1 MAEDAGMTCQ
11 ELVEL
16 VTDYLEDVLD
26 QETRDR
32 FEEHLAL
39 CPGCE
44 TYLQQMAETATR
56 LGEIPVETLSGEA
69 QTVLLTAF
77 RDVRGGRTPM

>member
-1 MAEDAGMTCQ
+1 MAEVAGMTCR

-16 VTDYLEDVLD
+16 VTDYLEDALD
-26 QETRDR
+26 AEARDR

-44 TYLQQMAETATR
+44 TYLQQMAETAER
-56 LGEIPVETLSGEA
+56 LGQIPVDTLSREA
-69 QTVLLTAF
+69 QAVLLTAF

>member
-1 MAEDAGMTCQ
+1 MAEGMTCQ

-32 FEEHLAL
+32 FQEHLAL

-44 TYLQQMAETATR
+44 TYLQQMAETAAR

-69 QTVLLTAF
+69 QEVLLTAF

>member
-1 MAEDAGMTCQ
+1 MAEVAGMTCQ

-16 VTDYLEDVLD
+16 VTDYLEDALD
-26 QETRDR
+26 PETRDR
-32 FEEHLAL
+32 FEEHRAL

-56 LGEIPVETLSGEA
+56 LGEIPVETLSREA
-69 QTVLLTAF
+69 QAVLLTAF
-77 RDVRGGRTPM
+77 RDVRGGRTPT

>member
-1 MAEDAGMTCQ
+1 MAEVAGMTCQ

-39 CPGCE
+39 CPGCV

-56 LGEIPVETLSGEA
+56 LGEIPVETLSSEA
-69 QTVLLTAF
+69 QAVLLTAF

>member
-1 MAEDAGMTCQ
+1 MAEVAGMTCQ

-16 VTDYLEDVLD
+16 VTDYLEDALD

-32 FEEHLAL
+32 FEQHLAL

-44 TYLQQMAETATR
+44 TYLRQMAETARR
-56 LGEIPVETLSGEA
+56 LGEIPVETLSDRA
-69 QTVLLTAF
+69 KTVLLAAF

>member
-1 MAEDAGMTCQ
+1 MAEEAGMTCQ

-44 TYLQQMAETATR
+44 TYLHQMAETATR
-56 LGEIPVETLSGEA
+56 LGQIPVETLSGEA
-69 QTVLLTAF
+69 QAVLLTAF
-77 RDVRGGRTPM
+77 RDVRDGRTPM